1 LIQYIELFTIFTK
14 PFSLRNSC
22 FSVLLCWACAV
33 AFGDPCALSF
43 VVHSRGSFLLGLVRL
58 TRYWCCRVPRFS
70 LLVCAVRVVCCF
82 VFRPGHELCRVMSAL
97 LRALQCCVLRPVVL
111 PVALVGGVTYCP
123 AVSLLRSAVCEL
135 VALCGVSS
143 CPVPCSDLCALLC
156 DFVPAR
162 FLRGV
167 CVHAPWHVRGSVR
180 CARVP
185 PWL

>member
-1 LIQYIELFTIFTK
+1 M
-14 PFSLRNSC
+14 
-22 FSVLLCWACAV
+22 
-33 AFGDPCALSF
+33 
-43 VVHSRGSFLLGLVRL
+43 RL
-58 TRYWCCRVPRFS
+58 TRVPRYS

-82 VFRPGHELCRVMSAL
+82 VFRPGHELCRVMSAP

-167 CVHAPWHVRGSVR
+167 CAMFMHRGMCEALFGVPVFR
-180 CARVP
+180 PGCEMCRVMFA
-185 PWL
+185 LR

>member
-1 LIQYIELFTIFTK
+1 MYFEL
-14 PFSLRNSC
+14 R
-22 FSVLLCWACAV
+22 CAF
-33 AFGDPCALSF
+33 ARLFFAGP
-43 VVHSRGSFLLGLVRL
+43 VRL
-58 TRYWCCRVPRFS
+58 TRYWCCRVPRYS

-82 VFRPGHELCRVMSAL
+82 VFRPRHDLCRVMSAL

-162 FLRGV
+162 YGVFVFMHRGMCEALFGVPVLRPG
-167 CVHAPWHVRGSVR
+167 CEI
-180 CARVP
+180 CRVMFA
-185 PWL
+185 LR

>member
-1 LIQYIELFTIFTK
+1 MSYEL
-14 PFSLRNSC
+14 RC
-22 FSVLLCWACAV
+22 AC
-33 AFGDPCALSF
+33 
-43 VVHSRGSFLLGLVRL
+43 FLLGLCISLGIGAAVFRA
-58 TRYWCCRVPRFS
+58 TRCWHT

>member
-1 LIQYIELFTIFTK
+1 MSFVVHVF
-14 PFSLRNSC
+14 
-22 FSVLLCWACAV
+22 CWACASHSV
-33 AFGDPCALSF
+33 LVLPCSA
-43 VVHSRGSFLLGLVRL
+43 
-58 TRYWCCRVPRFS
+58 
-70 LLVCAVRVVCCF
+70 LLVAGVAVRVVCCF

-97 LRALQCCVLRPVVL
+97 LRALQCCVLRPVML

-162 FLRGV
+162 FLLGV

-180 CARVP
+180 RARVP
-185 PWL
+185 HWL

>member
-1 LIQYIELFTIFTK
+1 VLLCWG
-14 PFSLRNSC
+14 LRCCFWRSR

-43 VVHSRGSFLLGLVRL
+43 VVHSRGSFLLRCAFARLFFAGPVRL
-58 TRYWCCRVPRFS
+58 TRYWCCRVPRYS

-143 CPVPCSDLCALLC
+143 LL
-156 DFVPAR
+156 A
-162 FLRGV
+162 
-167 CVHAPWHVRGSVR
+167 A
-180 CARVP
+180 
-185 PWL
+185 